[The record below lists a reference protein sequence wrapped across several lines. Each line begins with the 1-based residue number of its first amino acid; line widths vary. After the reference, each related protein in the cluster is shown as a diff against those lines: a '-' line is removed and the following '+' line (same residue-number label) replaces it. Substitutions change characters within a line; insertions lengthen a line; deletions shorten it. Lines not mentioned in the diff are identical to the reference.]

1 MISKRGGLWFI
12 GFIMCFAHYAQAQ
25 SFAET
30 ALLFSRTQPGGS
42 ARIQSMGGAQVGLGG
57 DFSSALSN
65 PAGLGMFNRSEFTLS
80 PAFNFA
86 NSSSTYFNNKVNDSK
101 TTFHIPGFSLSFHND
116 YDKLT
121 GFLGGTFAIGYT
133 RTNDFNRNLSY
144 GADDIDTSI
153 IDYFIERANTEQAN
167 KSPGSQFAPGGSLE
181 NTPTQLGYE
190 NYLIGDS
197 TVWDPNANPNAY
209 FTDVLGKPNTKEEI
223 QTRGAQTQLS
233 FSYGANY
240 NDRLFIGGG
249 IGVTTIRYKSRKRYE
264 EAFQNEPL
272 NDLLLEE
279 NLEIRGSG
287 INASLGL
294 IFRPVDFV
302 QVGISASTPTY
313 YELSDTYSGLMRTHW
328 NDFDYYGD
336 NSVILSNEQY
346 ETDIITSDYSLQTPG
361 KVSLGATFFLQKK
374 GFFTLDV
381 ERTNF
386 TKAKYNAVTQ
396 GVSFDADNDDIQS
409 LYQPVYNI
417 RAGAEYRLNAFR
429 FRTGYALMPE
439 PFKSVQNNV
448 STSIQR
454 ITGGIGYREKNF
466 YIDMAVVHNFGD
478 NSYRP
483 YTVNSSAT
491 PLVSFSQKAT
501 NLIFTVGLTF

>member
-1 MISKRGGLWFI
+1 MIKRGGLWFI
-12 GFIMCFAHYAQAQ
+12 GFFMCFAHYAEAQ

-42 ARIQSMGGAQVGLGG
+42 ARVQSMGGAQVSLGG

-80 PAFNFA
+80 PALNFA
-86 NSSSTYFNNKVNDSK
+86 NSSSTFFNNDVKDSK

-133 RTNDFNRNLSY
+133 RTNDFNKNISYSADNL
-144 GADDIDTSI
+144 DTSI
-153 IDYFIERANTEQAN
+153 IDYFLEQAN
-167 KSPGSQFAPGGSLE
+167 GFPVSQFGAGGGLE
-181 NTPTQLGYE
+181 NTPTHLGYN

-197 TVWDPNANPNAY
+197 TIWDSNANPNAY

-223 QTRGAQTQLS
+223 QTRGAQTQMS
-233 FSYGANY
+233 FSYGTNY

-249 IGVTTIRYKSRKRYE
+249 IGVTTIRYKSQKRYE
-264 EAFQNEPL
+264 EAFENEPL
-272 NDLLLEE
+272 NDLFLEE
-279 NLEIRGSG
+279 SLEIRGSG
-287 INASLGL
+287 INASLGI
-294 IFRPVDFV
+294 IFRPLDFV
-302 QVGISASTPTY
+302 QLGVSATTPTY
-313 YELSDTYSGLMRTHW
+313 YELSDNYSALMRTSW
-328 NDFDYYGD
+328 NDFDYFGD
-336 NSVILSNEQY
+336 NSLILSNEQY
-346 ETDIITSDYSLQTPG
+346 ETDLITSDYSLQTPG
-361 KVSLGATFFLQKK
+361 NVSLGATFFLQKQ
-374 GFFTLDV
+374 GFFTIDV
-381 ERTNF
+381 ERTNY

-396 GVSFDADNDDIQS
+396 GVSFDAENDDIQS

-429 FRTGYALMPE
+429 FRGGYAFMPE
-439 PFKSVQNNV
+439 PFKSTQNDV
-448 STSIQR
+448 STSLQR
-454 ITGGIGYREKNF
+454 ITGGVGYREKNF

-483 YTVNSSAT
+483 YTVNSAAT
-491 PLVSFSQKAT
+491 PLVSSSQKAT